1 MGNILQKIKNVWIAE
16 TVVFS
21 VIVINTAAL
30 LAHSM
35 CSEGSISAK
44 ISGNVD
50 IACVV
55 YFIIEAAI
63 KIKQAGMRG
72 YWHSYWNRFDFT
84 IILFSLPVLLEPV
97 MGIQGFATV
106 LVLRLGRL
114 FRLFRLMI
122 FIPDLNRI
130 FSGVA
135 RALRASIGVF
145 VALMIF
151 NVIFA
156 IGATILFG
164 HHAPEHF
171 GNPFL
176 SIYTTFKIFTLEG
189 WYDIPD
195 LIARRA
201 ESDVLIFL
209 VRLYFVIVVI
219 VGGILGLSI
228 ANAVFVD
235 QMTLDNTAELES
247 RVEMLT
253 REVKELK
260 GMLGAHIETKKAKR
274 K

>member
-1 MGNILQKIKNVWIAE
+1 MTAMLKKVESIWISE
-16 TVVFS
+16 PVVLS
-21 VIVINTAAL
+21 VIVINTVAL

-35 CSEGSISAK
+35 CAEGSFAAR

-55 YFIIEAAI
+55 YFILEAVI
-63 KIKQAGMRG
+63 KIQQTGMRD
-72 YWHSYWNRFDFT
+72 YWQSWWNKFDFFIVLT
-84 IILFSLPVLLEPV
+84 SLPVFLEPV
-97 MGIQGFATV
+97 IGIQGFATV

-114 FRLFRLMI
+114 LRLFRLMI

-130 FSGVA
+130 FSGIA
-135 RALRASIGVF
+135 RALRASVGVF

-171 GNPFL
+171 GNPFI
-176 SIYTTFKIFTLEG
+176 SIYTTFKIFTVEG

-195 LIARRA
+195 LIAQRA
-201 ESDVLIFL
+201 DSDVLVVL

-219 VGGILGLSI
+219 IGGILGLSL

-235 QMTLDNTAELES
+235 QMTMDNTAELET
-247 RVEMLT
+247 RVEKLT
-253 REVKELK
+253 EEVRELK
-260 GMLGAHIETKKAKR
+260 GMIGALGAR
-274 K
+274 KTRRKE